1 MPTIDFFLIE
11 VNDRNETEMI
21 GSKCI
26 ASFRDNQ
33 LNDLHLKDY
42 LETRML
48 KDFSDGVVKPLN
60 YIPLE
65 NIPSFIRNCDIL
77 IQGYCKDILKAYNE
91 VDVFFE
97 DSFQSLM
104 DTTDKITQY
113 TSVIQELE
121 SLKFMCKYKYD
132 KFKDA
137 ENVYLIV
144 SM

>member
-1 MPTIDFFLIE
+1 
-11 VNDRNETEMI
+11 
-21 GSKCI
+21 
-26 ASFRDNQ
+26 
-33 LNDLHLKDY
+33 
-42 LETRML
+42 ML
-48 KDFSDGVVKPLN
+48 KDFSDGSVKPLN

-144 SM
+144 SI